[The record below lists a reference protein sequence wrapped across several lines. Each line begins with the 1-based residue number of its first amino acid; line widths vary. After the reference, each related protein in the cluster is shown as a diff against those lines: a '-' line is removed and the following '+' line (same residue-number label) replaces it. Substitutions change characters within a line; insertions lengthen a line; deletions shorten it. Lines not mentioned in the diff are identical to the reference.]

1 MEIALRARLLADAGV
16 SALAGTRVD
25 WGVRPQGTTAPCIV
39 LTTVSDTRSQH
50 MAGFDGYRTTRVQ
63 LDCYALK
70 KADAVAL
77 REAVI
82 AALIGE
88 AVQSGVTFLRAFVN
102 TVVDRGEHTETGFI
116 HREQIDLNLW
126 HNG

>member
-1 MEIALRARLLADAGV
+1 METALRARLLADAGV
-16 SALAGTRVD
+16 LALAATRVD

-39 LTTVSDTRSQH
+39 MTVVSDSRSQH
-50 MAGFDGYRTTRVQ
+50 MAGFDGFRATRVQ
-63 LDCYALK
+63 IDCYALK

-82 AALIGE
+82 TALVGE
-88 AVQSGVTFLRAFVN
+88 ALQSGVSFLRAFINSVL
-102 TVVDRGEHTETGFI
+102 DRGEQTETGFI
-116 HREQIDLNLW
+116 HREMIDLQLW